1 MALPFTTRTPT
12 MAYQRMARP
21 ASQTAP
27 EVVSPPARERPV
39 TKQTQLILLLQ
50 REGGASIAE
59 LTAALGWLPHT
70 TRAALT
76 GLRKKGHMV
85 VRTKTDDV
93 TRYSIASGD
102 AA

>member
-1 MALPFTTRTPT
+1 MALPFTTRKLT

-21 ASQTAP
+21 ISQIPP
-27 EVVSPPARERPV
+27 EVASPPPRERPV

-50 REGGASIAE
+50 REGGTSIAE

-70 TRAALT
+70 IRAALT
-76 GLRKKGHMV
+76 RLRKKGHMV
-85 VRTKTDDV
+85 VKMKADDV